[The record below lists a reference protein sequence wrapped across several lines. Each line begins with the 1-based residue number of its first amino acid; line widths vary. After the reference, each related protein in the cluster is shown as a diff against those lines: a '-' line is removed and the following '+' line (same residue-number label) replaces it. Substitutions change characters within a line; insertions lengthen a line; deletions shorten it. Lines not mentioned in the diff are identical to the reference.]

1 MRPRVL
7 AVEASF
13 GFLAKTNQL
22 GPFMLMTDEY
32 WMGLALELAKQGQG
46 LVEPNPM
53 VGCVIVHDNQ
63 LIASGY
69 HQRFGGPHAE
79 VEALRQ
85 CDPAKLPNSTVY
97 VTLEPC
103 SHFGKTPPCVD
114 LLLQNKP
121 KRIVVAMQD
130 PFPEVAGR
138 GIAKLR
144 ENQIQVD
151 VGTLQS
157 QAMALNA
164 PYLKRIQT
172 GCPWVIAKWAMTLDG
187 AIATRDGDSKWI
199 SSEISRGI
207 VHELRSRLDAILI
220 GSGTAIADDPWL
232 TTRLKSNQ
240 ASKRV
245 AARVVLDRQ
254 FRISTESK
262 LVRSCDQGVV
272 IIATSELA
280 DPSKIDT
287 LCNLGCEVLR
297 IPEQHLGSSL
307 GFVLGELG
315 KRNMTNVLI
324 EGGQSL
330 LGNAFDERLVDEVH
344 CFIAPKIVG
353 GANALRP
360 IGGVGC
366 GWMRQAQEISEPT
379 VMQLGDD
386 VYIRGVLAN
395 RASGR

>member
-1 MRPRVL
+1 MPL
-7 AVEASF
+7 
-13 GFLAKTNQL
+13 
-22 GPFMLMTDEY
+22 TDEY

-53 VGCVIVHDNQ
+53 VGCVVVHDNQ

-69 HQRFGGPHAE
+69 HQHFGGPHAE

-103 SHFGKTPPCVD
+103 SHFGKTPPCVN
-114 LLLQNKP
+114 LFLQTKP
-121 KRIVVAMQD
+121 QRMVVAMQD
-130 PFPEVAGR
+130 PFPEVSGR

-157 QAMALNA
+157 QAATLNA

-172 GCPWVIAKWAMTLDG
+172 GRPWVIAKWAMTLDG

-207 VHELRSRLDAILI
+207 VHELRSRLDAIII
-220 GSGTAIADDPWL
+220 GSGTAIADDPLL

-240 ASKRV
+240 APKRV
-245 AARVVLDRQ
+245 ASRVVLDRQ
-254 FRISTESK
+254 LRISTESK
-262 LVRSCDQGVV
+262 LVRSCDQGAV

-280 DPSKIDT
+280 DPSKIDA

-297 IPEQHLGSSL
+297 IPEHQLGSAL
-307 GFVLGELG
+307 RYVLGELG

-330 LGNAFDERLVDEVH
+330 LGNAFDEVLVDEVH
-344 CFIAPKIVG
+344 CFIAQKIVG
-353 GANALRP
+353 GVNALRP
-360 IGGVGC
+360 VGGAGC
-366 GWMRQAQEISEPT
+366 GWMRQAQLISNPSI
-379 VMQLGDD
+379 VQSGAD
-386 VYIRGVLAN
+386 VYLHGVLD
-395 RASGR
+395 RQD

>member
-1 MRPRVL
+1 MRPRAL

-13 GFLAKTNQL
+13 GFLAKTNEL
-22 GPFMLMTDEY
+22 GPFMPLTDEY

-53 VGCVIVHDNQ
+53 VGCVVVHDNQ

-103 SHFGKTPPCVD
+103 SHFGKTPPCVN
-114 LLLQNKP
+114 LFLQNKP
-121 KRIVVAMQD
+121 QRIVVAMQD
-130 PFPEVAGR
+130 PFPEVSAR

-157 QAMALNA
+157 QAATLNS

-172 GCPWVIAKWAMTLDG
+172 GRPWVIAKWAMTLDG

-207 VHELRSRLDAILI
+207 VHELRSRLDAIII
-220 GSGTAIADDPWL
+220 GSGTAIADDPLL

-240 ASKRV
+240 APKRV
-245 AARVVLDRQ
+245 ASRVVLDRQ
-254 FRISTESK
+254 LRISTESK
-262 LVRSCDQGVV
+262 LVRSCDQGAV

-280 DPSKIDT
+280 DPSKIDA

-297 IPEQHLGSSL
+297 IPEHQLGSAL
-307 GFVLGELG
+307 RYVLGELG

-330 LGNAFDERLVDEVH
+330 LGNAFDEGLVDEVH

-353 GANALRP
+353 GVNALRP
-360 IGGVGC
+360 VGGAGC
-366 GWMRQAQEISEPT
+366 GWMRQAQLISNPSI
-379 VMQLGDD
+379 VQSGAD
-386 VYIRGVLAN
+386 VYLHGVLD
-395 RASGR
+395 RQD